1 MNISQLPSTIGRLVV
16 AAGDLLLG
24 ASCPG
29 CRRPGW
35 GVCQRCLALL
45 PSGVHP
51 VYRPAWPAL
60 PDAMVCGS
68 YTEPLSRLL
77 ISHKDEGAWQLAGL
91 LGALLARAVAGLDAG
106 PGVVLVPVPSDRS
119 AVRRR
124 GYDHARALAGVAG
137 RELGLPMRPVLSRG
151 RAASD
156 QVGKT
161 RLARLGAQ
169 ANTMDAQP
177 GALTVVVVDDI
188 ITTGSTAAEA
198 CRALRASGHRVAGL
212 AAICETPRWGQSGE

>member
-1 MNISQLPSTIGRLVV
+1 
-16 AAGDLLLG
+16 
-24 ASCPG
+24 
-29 CRRPGW
+29 
-35 GVCQRCLALL
+35 
-45 PSGVHP
+45 
-51 VYRPAWPAL
+51 
-60 PDAMVCGS
+60 
-68 YTEPLSRLL
+68 
-77 ISHKDEGAWQLAGL
+77 
-91 LGALLARAVAGLDAG
+91 
-106 PGVVLVPVPSDRS
+106 